1 MGGRVVG
8 CVSVEYDS
16 LGRASLFQ
24 RWVGGGPFP
33 TGVASARPPA
43 PMGLHESVK
52 KELRTR
58 APFKNAFKEFASLV
72 DARDAT
78 RATREQTVACIDGNV
93 VFRHIPRAVN
103 TFDSYFHIVHNNLK
117 NAVATSGVTVVVFD
131 EPEVTTEAKR
141 QEQAAR
147 DARSKSKNVACS
159 ADVEAMLAVPT
170 DDNYTKADLLTVR
183 DFEALV
189 RHRPSRMRFFDELA
203 VRVMERLKD
212 QIERWNRSGHF
223 GGHVVFDG
231 VDARGADRPKGE
243 PRTRGVMASSEALA
257 ELFVREGDVGE
268 GDLKLAIVGRRVR
281 ELARGATADSP
292 LKHAKLTLCTTTD
305 TDSFAI
311 ELIEE
316 ARRGAEPVTPA
327 NTLLCM
333 RERAKTAK
341 RARED
346 GQDVTGQGYYTVC
359 DVAMLHALLQ
369 RHMWGMN
376 RSPTP
381 VDQRAAI
388 SLLAAG
394 FGLARCDFVEL
405 KPLQAKVVLDSIGE
419 IVKMHTDVVGEMRHA
434 WEGDRAAV
442 ERTHAPIR
450 LLMAACASKLMEMP
464 RIHKDRVI
472 DVRQPDEV
480 ALKKIGWVMAY
491 WNGVEHLDVAEFGFV
506 DPTAQVD
513 DGGAGPSSAPAHSLG

>member
-1 MGGRVVG
+1 
-8 CVSVEYDS
+8 
-16 LGRASLFQ
+16 
-24 RWVGGGPFP
+24 
-33 TGVASARPPA
+33 
-43 PMGLHESVK
+43 MGLHESVK

-58 APFKNAFKEFASLV
+58 APFKNAFKEFDSLI
-72 DARDAT
+72 DARDASQ
-78 RATREQTVACIDGNV
+78 ATREQTVACVDGNV
-93 VFRHIPRAVN
+93 VFRHIPRAIN
-103 TFDSYFHIVHNNLK
+103 TFDSYLHIVHNNLK
-117 NAVATSGVTVVVFD
+117 NAVATSAVTVVVFD

-159 ADVEAMLAVPT
+159 VDVAAMMAVPT
-170 DDNYTKADLLTVR
+170 DDNYTKADLFKVR

-203 VRVMERLKD
+203 VRVMARLKD
-212 QIERWNRSGHF
+212 QIERWNRSGYP

-231 VDARGADRPKGE
+231 VDARGADRPPGE
-243 PRTRGVMASSEALA
+243 PRARGVMASSEALA
-257 ELFVREGDVGE
+257 ELFAREGDVGE

-281 ELARGATADSP
+281 ELARGAAADSP
-292 LKHAKLTLCTTTD
+292 FKSAKLTLCTTTD

-316 ARRGAEPVTPA
+316 ARRSAEPVTPA

-359 DVAMLHALLQ
+359 DLAMLHALLQ
-369 RHMWGMN
+369 RHMWGMH

-394 FGLARCDFVEL
+394 WGLARCDFVEL
-405 KPLQAKVVLDSIGE
+405 QPLQAKVVLDSIGE

-442 ERTHAPIR
+442 ERTHAPIKM
-450 LLMAACASKLMEMP
+450 LMAACASRLMSTP
-464 RIHKDRVI
+464 RIKKDRVP
-472 DVRQPDEV
+472 DVRHPDEV

-491 WNGVEHLDVAEFGFV
+491 WNGVEYDNVAEFGFV
-506 DPTAQVD
+506 APPTEYPAAAVAVEVH
-513 DGGAGPSSAPAHSLG
+513 DGGAGPGPGPGPSSTAVHSLG